1 MARSRGGGDDRGK
14 VQRDG
19 PAGAG
24 TGPSGAQRRQGKSV
38 TGQQSGSNRPAVR
51 TGTAKKA
58 PKKGDV
64 PLKGVKRVGAGAK
77 KSGTRKDSG
86 EKALSSKK
94 ASRQT

>member
-1 MARSRGGGDDRGK
+1 MARSRGSGDDRDK

-19 PAGAG
+19 PEGAG
-24 TGPSGAQRRQGKSV
+24 TGPSGVQRRQGKSV

-51 TGTAKKA
+51 TGAAKKA

-64 PLKGVKRVGAGAK
+64 PPKGVKRPGAAAK
-77 KSGTRKDSG
+77 TGTRKDMG

-94 ASRQT
+94 ASRQA